1 MIVVISSIILF
12 ALAFFLIVLSVKRNI
27 QNKENNYRNIAIRHA
42 RTQDRIQAMIRER
55 DRFSTQTQQV
65 REGVDQWRAER
76 GLRPVHGPN
85 GIREQMY
92 QMYRRNNGD
101 GNGWVEDR
109 EDPRYVP
116 EYLRINFN
124 KANPKDGD
132 IREECIIA
140 NQPEKG
146 VRVYEFR
153 KGRWH
158 LRSTLHAMPD
168 FLTEEDVLL

>member
-1 MIVVISSIILF
+1 
-12 ALAFFLIVLSVKRNI
+12 
-27 QNKENNYRNIAIRHA
+27 
-42 RTQDRIQAMIRER
+42 MIRER
-55 DRFSTQTQQV
+55 DRFSTQTQQI

-85 GIREQMY
+85 GIREQMH
-92 QMYRRNNGD
+92 RRNNGD